1 MERRFVFHVKHLLPD
16 AEVAED
22 HVEDVLDVDPSGD
35 PSEPARGEPELLCHE
50 ILLAVRSLLDRA
62 LQRLDGFGQ
71 RRTMSRPRDDARLP
85 PDDRLF
91 RCLAHAPNELV
102 YPPPLFSHPPY

>member
-71 RRTMSRPRDDARLP
+71 RRTMARPRDDARLP
-85 PDDRLF
+85 QAERPF
-91 RCLAHAPNELV
+91 PVLA
-102 YPPPLFSHPPY
+102 PPPNTRPHPPPPSR